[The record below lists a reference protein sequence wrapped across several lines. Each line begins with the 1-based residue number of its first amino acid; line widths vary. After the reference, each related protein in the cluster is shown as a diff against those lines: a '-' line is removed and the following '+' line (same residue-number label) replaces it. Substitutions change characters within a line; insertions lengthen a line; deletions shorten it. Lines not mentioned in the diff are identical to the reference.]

1 MASDTCS
8 TRASSESSKASVG
21 SDEPGTREAIP
32 RELRILGARFR
43 LCGEEF
49 VEGAQ
54 IGGRQV
60 KTGLDMYCWPG
71 AQVAGHLSALCQR
84 RAYRRQASCAIL
96 AQHLSNLWWCGC
108 ASGSTTML
116 DDWSILSRSGRAPG
130 GGSCGGS
137 SYQDIR
143 TRRMNGKNHERR
155 SLEDIVVVSYY
166 RSFAHSFPK
175 MDGDARSESPVSD
188 LPVSSGKGLGE
199 CSCVP
204 VSPVLHRT

>member
-1 MASDTCS
+1 M
-8 TRASSESSKASVG
+8 
-21 SDEPGTREAIP
+21 
-32 RELRILGARFR
+32 
-43 LCGEEF
+43 
-49 VEGAQ
+49 EGAQ
-54 IGGRQV
+54 LGVVKSKLGKTCTSIAGPGRRSPGIFRLFAKDELIGDKPLARSSHSIFPICG
-60 KTGLDMYCWPG
+60 G
-71 AQVAGHLSALCQR
+71 AGACER
-84 RAYRRQASCAIL
+84 
-96 AQHLSNLWWCGC
+96 
-108 ASGSTTML
+108 L

-155 SLEDIVVVSYY
+155 SLEDIVVVSY